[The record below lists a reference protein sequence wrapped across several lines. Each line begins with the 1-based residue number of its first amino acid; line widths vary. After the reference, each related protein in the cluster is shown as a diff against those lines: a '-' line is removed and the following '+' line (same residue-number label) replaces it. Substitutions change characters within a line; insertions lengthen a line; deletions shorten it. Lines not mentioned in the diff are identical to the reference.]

1 MAPSLTAPRA
11 LLRHQLPC
19 RVLPCRVPHRRCLP
33 RCLPSALQSWF
44 TVEADGWGG
53 QMEASLSVG
62 DWITNV
68 AYFSVVSIC
77 APIWEEV
84 RLCARPRCRPCD
96 AA

>member
-1 MAPSLTAPRA
+1 MPFICSFLQI
-11 LLRHQLPC
+11 LLPM
-19 RVLPCRVPHRRCLP
+19 
-33 RCLPSALQSWF
+33 
-44 TVEADGWGG
+44 EADGWGG

-84 RLCARPRCRPCD
+84 SLLLFPDLCLASIAVCPDPSLL
-96 AA
+96 